1 MAATL
6 IIFVRHGR
14 TPTTG
19 TKLPGRAPNLHLSD
33 EGKSQAEMIAK
44 EIEKS
49 SSSFLGAKVSAVYA
63 SPMERTQETAKPIAK
78 SLNLRVRTLQGLN
91 ECDFGDWTGRR
102 LRDLSKLKSWSTIQK
117 QPSSFRFPNGES
129 FTEMQ
134 NRMLKTVDK
143 ILERHPGETVVCVS
157 HADPIKAILAS
168 AVGTPLDLFQ
178 RILVGPCSASVVL
191 YTKERPL
198 VLTLNSNGNF
208 NGSLSS

>member
-91 ECDFGDWTGRR
+91 ECNFGDWTGRR

-117 QPSSFRFPNGES
+117 QPSNFRFPNGES

-143 ILERHPGETVVCVS
+143 ILERHSGETVVCVS
-157 HADPIKAILAS
+157 HADPIKSILAS

-178 RILVGPCSASVVL
+178 RILVGPCSASMVL

>member
-78 SLNLRVRTLQGLN
+78 TLNLRVRTLQGLN

>member
-1 MAATL
+1 MTATL
-6 IIFVRHGR
+6 IIFVRHGK

-49 SSSFLGAKVSAVYA
+49 SSSFLGKGVSAIYA
-63 SPMERTQETAKPIAK
+63 SPMERTQETARPIAK
-78 SLNLRVRTLQGLN
+78 ALNLRVRTLKGLN

-102 LRDLSKLKSWSTIQK
+102 LRDLSKLKSWSTVQK
-117 QPSSFRFPNGES
+117 KPSSFRFPNGES

-134 NRMLKTVDK
+134 NRMLRTVDK
-143 ILERHPGETVVCVS
+143 IRERHPGETIVCVS

-208 NGSLSS
+208 NGPLS

>member
-1 MAATL
+1 MTATL
-6 IIFVRHGR
+6 IIFVRHGK

-33 EGKSQAEMIAK
+33 EGKSQAETIAK

-49 SSSFLGAKVSAVYA
+49 SSSFLGKRISAVYA
-63 SPMERTQETAKPIAK
+63 SPMERTQETARPIAK
-78 SLNLRVRTLQGLN
+78 ALNLRVRTLKGLN

-102 LRDLSKLKSWSTIQK
+102 LRDLSKLKSWSTVQK
-117 QPSSFRFPNGES
+117 KPSSFRFPNGES
-129 FTEMQ
+129 FSEMQ
-134 NRMLKTVDK
+134 NRMLRTVDK
-143 ILERHPGETVVCVS
+143 MRERHPGETIVCVS

-178 RILVGPCSASVVL
+178 RIMVGPCSASVVL

-208 NGSLSS
+208 NGSLS

>member
-6 IIFVRHGR
+6 IIFVRHGK

-19 TKLPGRAPNLHLSD
+19 TKLPGRAPNLHLSN
-33 EGKSQAEMIAK
+33 EGKSQAETVAK
-44 EIEKS
+44 EIENS
-49 SSSFLGAKVSAVYA
+49 SSSFLGSKVSAVYA

-78 SLNLRVRTLQGLN
+78 TLNLRLRTLQGLN

-102 LRDLSKLKSWSTIQK
+102 LRDLSKLKSWSIIQK

-134 NRMLKTVDK
+134 NRMQKTVDK

-178 RILVGPCSASVVL
+178 RIVVGPCSASVVL

>member
-1 MAATL
+1 MTATL
-6 IIFVRHGR
+6 IIFVRHGK

-49 SSSFLGAKVSAVYA
+49 SSSFLGKGVSAIYA
-63 SPMERTQETAKPIAK
+63 SPMERTQETARPIAK
-78 SLNLRVRTLQGLN
+78 ALNLRVRTLKGLN

-102 LRDLSKLKSWSTIQK
+102 LRDLSKLKSWSTVQK
-117 QPSSFRFPNGES
+117 KPSSFRFPNGES

-134 NRMLKTVDK
+134 NRMLRTVDK
-143 ILERHPGETVVCVS
+143 IRERHPGETIVCVS

-178 RILVGPCSASVVL
+178 RIMVGPCSASVVL

-208 NGSLSS
+208 NGSLS

>member
-6 IIFVRHGR
+6 IIFVRHGK

-19 TKLPGRAPNLHLSD
+19 TKLPGRAPNLHLSN
-33 EGKSQAEMIAK
+33 EGKSQAEIVAK
-44 EIEKS
+44 EIENS
-49 SSSFLGAKVSAVYA
+49 SSSFLGSKVSAVYA

-78 SLNLRVRTLQGLN
+78 TLNLRLRTLQGLN

-102 LRDLSKLKSWSTIQK
+102 LRDLSKLKSWSIIQK

-134 NRMLKTVDK
+134 NRMQKTVDK

-178 RILVGPCSASVVL
+178 RIVVGPCSTSVVL

-198 VLTLNSNGNF
+198 VLTLSSNGNF

>member
-6 IIFVRHGR
+6 IIFVRHGK

-19 TKLPGRAPNLHLSD
+19 TKLPGRAPNLHLSN
-33 EGKSQAEMIAK
+33 EGKSQAETVAK
-44 EIEKS
+44 EIENS
-49 SSSFLGAKVSAVYA
+49 SSSFLGSKVSAVYA

-78 SLNLRVRTLQGLN
+78 TLNLRVRTLQGLN

-102 LRDLSKLKSWSTIQK
+102 LRDLSKLKSWSIIQK

-134 NRMLKTVDK
+134 NRMQKTVDK

-178 RILVGPCSASVVL
+178 RIVVGPCSTSVVL

>member
-44 EIEKS
+44 EIKKS
-49 SSSFLGAKVSAVYA
+49 SSSFLGTKVSAVYA

-78 SLNLRVRTLQGLN
+78 TLNLRVRTLQGLN

-143 ILERHPGETVVCVS
+143 ILERHSGETVVCVS

-191 YTKERPL
+191 YTKERLL

>member
-6 IIFVRHGR
+6 IIFVRHGK

-19 TKLPGRAPNLHLSD
+19 TKLPGRAPDLHLSN
-33 EGKSQAEMIAK
+33 EGKLQAEIVAE

-49 SSSFLGAKVSAVYA
+49 SSSFLGKKVSAIYA

-78 SLNLRVRTLQGLN
+78 ALNLRVRTLQGLN

-102 LRDLSKLKSWSTIQK
+102 LRDLSKLKSWSTVQK
-117 QPSSFRFPNGES
+117 QPSNFRFPNGES

-134 NRMLKTVDK
+134 NRMIRTIDK
-143 ILERHPGETVVCVS
+143 LVERHSGGTVICVS

-178 RILVGPCSASVVL
+178 RIVIAVS
-191 YTKERPL
+191 YTH
-198 VLTLNSNGNF
+198 LTLPTNREV
-208 NGSLSS
+208 

>member
-44 EIEKS
+44 EIKKS
-49 SSSFLGAKVSAVYA
+49 SSSFLGTKVSAVYA

-78 SLNLRVRTLQGLN
+78 TLNLRVRTLQGLN
-91 ECDFGDWTGRR
+91 ECDFGVWTGRR
-102 LRDLSKLKSWSTIQK
+102 LRYLSKLKSWSTIQK

-143 ILERHPGETVVCVS
+143 ILERHSGETVVCVS

>member
-91 ECDFGDWTGRR
+91 ECNFGDWTGRR

-117 QPSSFRFPNGES
+117 KPSSFRFPNGES

-178 RILVGPCSASVVL
+178 RIVVGPCSTSVVL

>member
-1 MAATL
+1 MTATL
-6 IIFVRHGR
+6 IIFVRHGK

-49 SSSFLGAKVSAVYA
+49 SSSFLGKGVSAIYA
-63 SPMERTQETAKPIAK
+63 SPMGRTQETARPIAK
-78 SLNLRVRTLQGLN
+78 ALNLRVRTLKGLN

-102 LRDLSKLKSWSTIQK
+102 LRDLSKLKSWSTVQK
-117 QPSSFRFPNGES
+117 KPSSFRFPNGES

-134 NRMLKTVDK
+134 NRMLRTVDK
-143 ILERHPGETVVCVS
+143 IRERHPGETIVCVS

-178 RILVGPCSASVVL
+178 RIMVGPCSASVVL

-208 NGSLSS
+208 NGSLS

>member
-78 SLNLRVRTLQGLN
+78 TLNLRGRTLQGLN

-134 NRMLKTVDK
+134 NRMLKTVGM
-143 ILERHPGETVVCVS
+143 ILERHPEETVVCVS

>member
-44 EIEKS
+44 EIKKS
-49 SSSFLGAKVSAVYA
+49 SNSFLGTKVSAVYA

-78 SLNLRVRTLQGLN
+78 TLNLRVRTLQGLN

-102 LRDLSKLKSWSTIQK
+102 LRDLSKLKSWSTVQK

-143 ILERHPGETVVCVS
+143 ILERHSGETVVCVS

>member
-44 EIEKS
+44 EIKKS
-49 SSSFLGAKVSAVYA
+49 SNSFLGTKVSAVYA

-78 SLNLRVRTLQGLN
+78 TLNLRVRTLQGLN

-102 LRDLSKLKSWSTIQK
+102 LRDLSKLKSWSIIQK

>member
-44 EIEKS
+44 EIKKS
-49 SSSFLGAKVSAVYA
+49 SSSFLGTKVSAVYA

-78 SLNLRVRTLQGLN
+78 TLNLRVRTLQGLN

-143 ILERHPGETVVCVS
+143 ILERHSGETVVCVS

-168 AVGTPLDLFQ
+168 DVLTPLDLIK

>member
-44 EIEKS
+44 EIKKS
-49 SSSFLGAKVSAVYA
+49 SSSFLGTKVSAVYA

-78 SLNLRVRTLQGLN
+78 TLNLRVRTLQGLN

-143 ILERHPGETVVCVS
+143 ILERHSGETVVCVS
-157 HADPIKAILAS
+157 HADRFKAILSS

>member
-1 MAATL
+1 MS
-6 IIFVRHGR
+6 
-14 TPTTG
+14 
-19 TKLPGRAPNLHLSD
+19 N
-33 EGKSQAEMIAK
+33 EGKLQAEIVAE

-49 SSSFLGAKVSAVYA
+49 SSSFLGKKVSAIYA

-78 SLNLRVRTLQGLN
+78 ALNLRVRTLQGLN

-102 LRDLSKLKSWSTIQK
+102 LRDLSKLKSWSTVQK
-117 QPSSFRFPNGES
+117 QPSNFRFPNGES

-134 NRMLKTVDK
+134 NRMIRTIDK
-143 ILERHPGETVVCVS
+143 LVERHSGGTVICVS

-178 RILVGPCSASVVL
+178 RIVIGPCSASVVL

-198 VLTLNSNGNF
+198 VLSLNSNGNF
-208 NGSLSS
+208 SGSLGS

>member
-6 IIFVRHGR
+6 IIFVRHGK

-19 TKLPGRAPNLHLSD
+19 TKLPGRAPNLHLSN
-33 EGKSQAEMIAK
+33 EGKSQAETVAK
-44 EIEKS
+44 EIENS
-49 SSSFLGAKVSAVYA
+49 SSSFLGSKVSAVYA

-78 SLNLRVRTLQGLN
+78 TLNLRLRTLQGLN

-102 LRDLSKLKSWSTIQK
+102 LRDLSKLKSWSIIQK

-134 NRMLKTVDK
+134 NRMQKTVDK

>member
-44 EIEKS
+44 EIKRS
-49 SSSFLGAKVSAVYA
+49 SNSFLGTKVSAVYA

-78 SLNLRVRTLQGLN
+78 TLNLRVRTLQGLN

-102 LRDLSKLKSWSTIQK
+102 LRDLSKLKSWSIIQK

>member
-1 MAATL
+1 MTATL
-6 IIFVRHGR
+6 IIFVRHGK

-33 EGKSQAEMIAK
+33 EGKSQAETIAK

-49 SSSFLGAKVSAVYA
+49 SSSFLGKRISAVYA
-63 SPMERTQETAKPIAK
+63 SPMERTQETARPIAK
-78 SLNLRVRTLQGLN
+78 ALNLRVRTLKGLN

-102 LRDLSKLKSWSTIQK
+102 LRDLSKLKSWSTVQK
-117 QPSSFRFPNGES
+117 KPSSFRFPNGES

-134 NRMLKTVDK
+134 NRMLRAVDK
-143 ILERHPGETVVCVS
+143 IRERHPGETIVCVS

-178 RILVGPCSASVVL
+178 RIMVGPCSASVVL

-208 NGSLSS
+208 NGSLS

>member
-78 SLNLRVRTLQGLN
+78 TLNLRVRTLQGLN

-134 NRMLKTVDK
+134 NRMLKTVGM
-143 ILERHPGETVVCVS
+143 ILERHPEETVVCVS

-168 AVGTPLDLFQ
+168 AVGTL
-178 RILVGPCSASVVL
+178 
-191 YTKERPL
+191 
-198 VLTLNSNGNF
+198 
-208 NGSLSS
+208 SLIHI

>member
-44 EIEKS
+44 EIKKS
-49 SSSFLGAKVSAVYA
+49 SSSFLGTKVSAVYA

-78 SLNLRVRTLQGLN
+78 TLNLRVRTLQGLN

-102 LRDLSKLKSWSTIQK
+102 LRDLSKLKSWATVQK

-134 NRMLKTVDK
+134 NRMLKTIDK
-143 ILERHPGETVVCVS
+143 ILERHSGETVVCVS

-198 VLTLNSNGNF
+198 VLTLNSSGNF

>member
-1 MAATL
+1 MTATL
-6 IIFVRHGR
+6 IIFVRHGK

-49 SSSFLGAKVSAVYA
+49 SSSFLGKGVSAVYA
-63 SPMERTQETAKPIAK
+63 SPMERTQETARPIAK
-78 SLNLRVRTLQGLN
+78 ALNLRVRTLKGLN

-102 LRDLSKLKSWSTIQK
+102 LRDLSKLKSWSTVQK
-117 QPSSFRFPNGES
+117 KPSSFRFPNGES
-129 FTEMQ
+129 FSEMQ
-134 NRMLKTVDK
+134 NRMLRTVDK
-143 ILERHPGETVVCVS
+143 MRERHPGETIVCVS

-178 RILVGPCSASVVL
+178 RIMVGPCSASVVL

-208 NGSLSS
+208 NGSLS

>member
-44 EIEKS
+44 EIKKS
-49 SSSFLGAKVSAVYA
+49 SNSFLGTKVSAVYA
-63 SPMERTQETAKPIAK
+63 SPKERTQETAKPIAK
-78 SLNLRVRTLQGLN
+78 TLNLRVRTLQGLN

-143 ILERHPGETVVCVS
+143 ILERHSGETVVCVS

>member
-63 SPMERTQETAKPIAK
+63 STMERTQETAKPIAK
-78 SLNLRVRTLQGLN
+78 TLNLRGRTLQGLN

-134 NRMLKTVDK
+134 NRMLKTVGM
-143 ILERHPGETVVCVS
+143 ILERHPEETVVWVS

>member
-6 IIFVRHGR
+6 IIFVRHGK

-19 TKLPGRAPNLHLSD
+19 TKLPGRAPNLHLSN
-33 EGKSQAEMIAK
+33 EGKSQAEIVAK
-44 EIEKS
+44 EIENS
-49 SSSFLGAKVSAVYA
+49 SSSFLGSKVSAVYA

-78 SLNLRVRTLQGLN
+78 TLNLRLRTLQGLN

-102 LRDLSKLKSWSTIQK
+102 LRDLSKLKSWSIIQK

-134 NRMLKTVDK
+134 NRMQKTVDK

-178 RILVGPCSASVVL
+178 RIVVGPCSTSVVL

>member
-19 TKLPGRAPNLHLSD
+19 TKLPGRAPNLHLSN
-33 EGKSQAEMIAK
+33 EGKSQAEMVAK

-49 SSSFLGAKVSAVYA
+49 SSSFLGTKVSAVYA

-78 SLNLRVRTLQGLN
+78 TLNLRVRTLQGLN

-117 QPSSFRFPNGES
+117 KPSSFRFPNGES

-178 RILVGPCSASVVL
+178 RIVVGPCSTSVVL

>member
-6 IIFVRHGR
+6 IIFVRHGK

-19 TKLPGRAPNLHLSD
+19 TKLPGRAPNLHLSN
-33 EGKSQAEMIAK
+33 EGKLQAEIVAE
-44 EIEKS
+44 EIGKS
-49 SSSFLGAKVSAVYA
+49 SNSFLGKKVSAIYA

-78 SLNLRVRTLQGLN
+78 TLNLRIRTLQGLN

-102 LRDLSKLKSWSTIQK
+102 LRDLSKLKSWSVIQK
-117 QPSSFRFPNGES
+117 QPSNFRFPNGES

-134 NRMLKTVDK
+134 NRMIKTIDK
-143 ILERHPGETVVCVS
+143 LVERHSGETVICVS

-178 RILVGPCSASVVL
+178 RIVVGPCSASVVL

-198 VLTLNSNGNF
+198 VLSLNSNGNF
-208 NGSLSS
+208 SGSSGS

>member
-44 EIEKS
+44 EIKKS
-49 SSSFLGAKVSAVYA
+49 SNSFLGTEVSAVYA

-78 SLNLRVRTLQGLN
+78 TLNLRVRTLQGLN

-102 LRDLSKLKSWSTIQK
+102 LRDLSKLKSWSTVQK

-208 NGSLSS
+208 NGSLGS

>member
-44 EIEKS
+44 EIKKS
-49 SSSFLGAKVSAVYA
+49 SNSFLGTKVSAVYA

-78 SLNLRVRTLQGLN
+78 TLNLRVRTLQGLY

-102 LRDLSKLKSWSTIQK
+102 LRDLSKLKSWSIIQK

>member
-19 TKLPGRAPNLHLSD
+19 TKLPGWAPNLHLSD

-44 EIEKS
+44 EIKKS
-49 SSSFLGAKVSAVYA
+49 SSSFLGTKVSAVYA

-78 SLNLRVRTLQGLN
+78 TLNLRVRTLQGLN

-143 ILERHPGETVVCVS
+143 ILERHSGETVVCVS